1 MAENDLDGGQ
11 GLVSPQRMLMNR
23 EIMFL
28 SAASLSLVM
37 LLFISVY
44 IYVRCVVITRQSR
57 RRRTQRLILT
67 LQLRHTDTDPPT
79 FGLDR
84 ALIAALPVF
93 NVKSGGGGVN
103 NATECVVCLSAL
115 EDEEM
120 AKLLPNCKH
129 SFHVGCID
137 RWLASHSTCPL
148 CRAMVQ
154 PRLEPQLREGPTT
167 LPLELDAAAAHLV
180 LDLEPSQSRS
190 EGPSNESSAKIDCS
204 SSTSRL
210 SSFRR
215 VL

>member
-11 GLVSPQRMLMNR
+11 GLMSSQRMLMNR

-44 IYVRCVVITRQSR
+44 IYVRCVLITRQSR

-67 LQLRHTDTDPPT
+67 LQLRHTDTNPPT

-93 NVKSGGGGVN
+93 NVKSGGGGGVN
-103 NATECVVCLSAL
+103 DTTECVVCLGAL

-190 EGPSNESSAKIDCS
+190 EGSSNESAKTDCS
-204 SSTSRL
+204 GSTSRL